1 VAEAL
6 QESTGNPAIRVARL
20 NLSDLRSVHAFARA
34 WDGLSDILTNN
45 AGIMAV
51 AQREENTQ
59 GYEPQLAT
67 NFIGHFARSDSLASF
82 VFGRPAQGPF
92 PSLGALRQRSSPR
105 RTSSGIG
112 ASR

>member
-1 VAEAL
+1 MAEAL

-20 NLSDLRSVHAFARA
+20 DLSDLRSVHAFARA
-34 WDGLSDILTNN
+34 WDGWSDILANN

-82 VFGRPAQGPF
+82 VFGRPALGPI
-92 PSLGALRQRSSPR
+92 SVLGALRQRSSPR